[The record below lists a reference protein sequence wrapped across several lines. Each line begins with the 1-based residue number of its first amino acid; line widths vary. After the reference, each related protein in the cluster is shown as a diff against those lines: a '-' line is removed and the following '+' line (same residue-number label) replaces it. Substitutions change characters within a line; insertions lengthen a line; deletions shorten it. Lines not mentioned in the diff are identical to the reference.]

1 MDMKYLLAALLAS
14 GIAYAFSGQ
23 DEQLQAER
31 RRAQAEEAA
40 KQAQQQ
46 AESAAKQIAL
56 LTKQRQADQIKRQA
70 DEAHVSKE
78 AAWVK
83 AYRPA
88 AGCESTAT
96 VQCANDHMR
105 QRAEFEASWARRP

>member
-1 MDMKYLLAALLAS
+1 MDKRYILAAVLAS

-23 DEQLQAER
+23 DEQLEAER
-31 RRAQAEEAA
+31 RRAQAEETAR
-40 KQAQQQ
+40 QAQQQ
-46 AESAAKQIAL
+46 AESAAQQIAL
-56 LTKQRQADQIKRQA
+56 LTKQRQADRVKREAQ
-70 DEAHVSKE
+70 EAHASKE
-78 AAWVK
+78 AAWAK

-105 QRAEFEASWARRP
+105 QRAEFEAEWARRP